1 MNMRMPVCMCVACVA
16 CVCRVVLLC
25 HCVSETPRLQWQSVL
40 QFLHTH
46 PFVPSSF
53 IRLYVLECSVPVS
66 ILLSVYNYMYFSR
79 TFSLLLTLS
88 LSRLFSV
95 YHLPNFKSHKQK
107 QKKLYDCFFTNEIK
121 VKCGSCC
128 SACIQRTL
136 AQKEPYT
143 LVHQIC
149 ILYFCV
155 IQMIVFRFF
164 CQSKTFNRRYW

>member
-1 MNMRMPVCMCVACVA
+1 MTISFTILTYPPICTIFFHSAVRIGMFCACVYPSF
-16 CVCRVVLLC
+16 CV
-25 HCVSETPRLQWQSVL
+25 Q
-40 QFLHTH
+40 
-46 PFVPSSF
+46 
-53 IRLYVLECSVPVS
+53 LYVF
-66 ILLSVYNYMYFSR
+66 FSH
-79 TFSLLLTLS
+79 FLPSFNSLS

-128 SACIQRTL
+128 SACNQRTL